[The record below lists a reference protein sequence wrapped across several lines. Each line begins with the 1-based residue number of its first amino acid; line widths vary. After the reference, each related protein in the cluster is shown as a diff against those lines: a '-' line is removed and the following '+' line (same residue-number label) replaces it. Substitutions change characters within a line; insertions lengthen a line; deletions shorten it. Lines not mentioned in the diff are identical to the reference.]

1 MSASGQFLE
10 SLHEF
15 SGMFMRNSMRNF
27 LHFAKERGISMPQI
41 GALFRIRKAPCT
53 VSDISAELRI
63 TNAAASQMLE
73 GLVQQ
78 ELIRRSEDPD
88 DRRAKQLVL
97 TEKGRKILQD
107 GIQAR
112 QGWMHHLVDQLTPQE
127 QQQITA
133 ALKLLVEKTSQ
144 LEKKKGIDADCP
156 DHRER
161 TTHKEHKES

>member
-1 MSASGQFLE
+1 MAGREQFLA

-27 LHFAKERGISMPQI
+27 LHFAKEQGVSMPQI
-41 GALFRIRKAPCT
+41 GALFRIRKGGCS

-78 ELIRRSEDPD
+78 QLIRRSEDPD
-88 DRRAKQLVL
+88 DRRAKQIVL

-112 QGWMHHLVDQLTPQE
+112 QEWMRDLVDRFTPQE

-133 ALKLLVEKTSQ
+133 ALKLLVEKTTQ
-144 LEKKKGIDADCP
+144 LEKKPGGDGGMDGP
-156 DHRER
+156 RGR
-161 TTHKEHKES
+161 TSHKE